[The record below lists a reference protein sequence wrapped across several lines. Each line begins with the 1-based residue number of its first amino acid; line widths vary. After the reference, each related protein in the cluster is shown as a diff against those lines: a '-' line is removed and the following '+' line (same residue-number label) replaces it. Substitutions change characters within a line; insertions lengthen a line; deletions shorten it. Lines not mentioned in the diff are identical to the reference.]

1 MEISECI
8 KQVTY
13 FGRGREMG
21 FLIVL
26 LLTIIVIL
34 LFEINGKLPKRDRNK
49 DEVRRALK
57 RDQERRNREKERDD

>member
-1 MEISECI
+1 
-8 KQVTY
+8 
-13 FGRGREMG
+13 MG